1 MISKLDNRRMTVS
14 SYLQLFRSS
23 RVLGLVAA
31 LLPFFLLGLLLD
43 KPAGRARAAQQPP
56 QVMISGVIVDNQGQ
70 PMADVQI
77 AVEGSRRAG
86 TLTGPNGAYQVA
98 VPQGGSYIVT
108 PYFQG
113 AAFNPGSLRF
123 DSLNNSQPGVNFVGT
138 RMGTFKVTG
147 KVVDSSGRALG
158 DVVIR
163 LDITP
168 QIVTITGP
176 TGDFNFNFLTAGAA
190 YTLVPVRNGYTF
202 DPPAFTI
209 NNLNRNV
216 SGISFVAVPSQK
228 VRISGMVTDGF
239 GGALPDVIIGMTGPG
254 TPLST
259 TGPGGFY
266 SFVVESGGSYTV
278 APARDGYS
286 FNPPSQTLSN
296 LTTNQSAV
304 NFVGTRVPMVR
315 ISGLVMDGSGM
326 PMSDVPVAINGATNG
341 TAPTGPA
348 GNYQFN
354 VLATGSYTVA
364 PVVPGI
370 AFLPP
375 SRSFT
380 NLTNDQ
386 FEANF
391 VAIANPTGVTQ
402 RPGEVTPLINLP
414 SPSPEASPSPSPSPS
429 PTASPTPTP
438 KSKASPEKPTPEPSP
453 KTEEKPSTPP
463 GPAKPGVEEKATPV
477 SGSANSRRRR
487 GRRRS
492 VRRPA
497 RSRRGAPGKRT
508 STTSRR
514 ATKPKGRAPAKR

>member
-1 MISKLDNRRMTVS
+1 MVSKIDNQSMSAS
-14 SYLQLFRSS
+14 SYKQLFRSP
-23 RVLGLVAA
+23 RVLGLIAV
-31 LLPFFLLGLLLD
+31 LFPLFLLTVFPD
-43 KPAGRARAAQQPP
+43 KPAGRTGLAQQPP
-56 QVMISGVIVDNQGQ
+56 QVMISGVIVDNHGQ
-70 PMADVQI
+70 PMPDVQI
-77 AVEGSRRAG
+77 SVEGSRRAG
-86 TLTGPNGAYQVA
+86 TLTGPNGAYQVM
-98 VPQGGSYIVT
+98 VPQGGSYVVT

-113 AAFNPGSLRF
+113 AVFNPGSLRL
-123 DSLNNSQPGVNFVGT
+123 DSLNNSQTSANFVGT
-138 RMGTFKVTG
+138 KMGTFKVTG

-176 TGDFNFNFLTAGAA
+176 TGDFNFNFLTAGSA

-216 SGISFVAVPSQK
+216 SGISFVAVPVEK

-239 GGALPDVIIGMTGPG
+239 GGPLADVIIGMTGPG

-259 TGPGGFY
+259 TGPSGFY
-266 SFVVESGGSYTV
+266 SFVVDSGGSYTV

-296 LTTNQSAV
+296 LSSNQSSI

-326 PMSDVPVAINGATNG
+326 PLIDVPVAINGSTNG

-354 VLATGSYTVA
+354 VLATGNYTVA
-364 PVVPGI
+364 PVVPGM

-380 NLTNDQ
+380 NLTSDQ

-391 VAIANPTGVTQ
+391 VAIANPTGITD
-402 RPGEVTPLINLP
+402 RPSEVTPQINP
-414 SPSPEASPSPSPSPS
+414 SASPSPEASPSPSPSPS

-438 KSKASPEKPTPEPSP
+438 KSTASPEKPKTETPPN
-453 KTEEKPSTPP
+453 TEEKPSTPP
-463 GPAKPGVEEKATPV
+463 GPAKPSVEEKATPV
-477 SGSANSRRRR
+477 SRSANGRRRR
-487 GRRRS
+487 GRRRV
-492 VRRPA
+492 VRRPTGA
-497 RSRRGAPGKRT
+497 KRGAAGNRASKK
-508 STTSRR
+508 R
-514 ATKPKGRAPAKR
+514 ATKPKSRKPARR